1 MGSAA
6 TISISSSILRSIS
19 SSVRSLGS
27 VMAKA
32 PYPGY
37 SPNYTLVEVIGD
49 LKRQCWVLEVC
60 TNSGL
65 DLARMAQLEDEIT
78 MLLESKFPEIMASKV
93 VRSDQFD
100 TDLRR
105 AMRTN

>member
-1 MGSAA
+1 M
-6 TISISSSILRSIS
+6 T
-19 SSVRSLGS
+19 
-27 VMAKA
+27 KA

-37 SPNYTLVEVIGD
+37 PPSFTLVERLGD
-49 LKRQCWVLEVC
+49 MRRQCWVLELC
-60 TNSGL
+60 TDEGL
-65 DLARMAQLEDEIT
+65 DPVRMAQLEDEMA
-78 MLLESKFPEIMASKV
+78 MLLESKFPEVKTSKI